1 MMNYNLLLTTNEI
14 NLIFKALGE
23 RPFQEVFE
31 LMGKINEQ
39 VNAQI
44 NSLSEDENQADN
56 E

>member
-31 LMGKINEQ
+31 LIGKINEQ

-44 NSLSEDENQADN
+44 NSLSEDENQTDD

>member
-1 MMNYNLLLTTNEI
+1 MMNYSLLLTTNEI

-31 LMGKINEQ
+31 LIGKINEQ

-44 NSLSEDENQADN
+44 NGIPEDDNQSEN